1 MQKMEIISASGNI
14 KSMVVGGRY
23 NITQPGV
30 TVKIEV
36 PKGGIV
42 GSQKVNNDLLL
53 VMKDGEKVTLENFF
67 AAEGGVKNKLVLD
80 DGGSLYVADY
90 NSQSFAGLSFT
101 PVASMSEVTAAEE
114 GGIST
119 AAWVIPLVGLAA
131 IGAGVAI
138 YNRSS
143 GDDNHNNSS
152 NDDSTQAAAKA
163 MTETQA
169 ALDASSTA
177 LDASL
182 QELETAVVAMKA
194 AQDDAS
200 VAAVNAA
207 KAALDEAAQVLQMA
221 STAHQTAIDNAKAK
235 GIDTTAAEQ
244 AETTAQQSI
253 VTATEAG
260 DAAVVLTETALALI
274 AAATGDAF
282 TAVQLSLASTQ
293 SNVELAKCQPT
304 EDNVGSCTQYQEQ
317 ADQALAEM
325 QALIDQLEQLILNA
339 QEQGFDATICGSLL
353 SRLQTECDETA
364 LAIAEAIAQA
374 QQNKLDLDAAN
385 EAVLAANEAMEAAVQ
400 QKAEAAGL
408 LSAARALKAEVLEKN
423 QLDRIDEVNLSIGKA
438 NAALAAAIFAAD
450 NANAAVVAAEE
461 AIAKVSP
468 DVEAQL
474 IPDTVASIDVS
485 DLERIDTGLQ
495 SDTHKTFFEALH
507 DFAQSIIDSAKAI
520 FQKILDSKPVEII
533 QSVVS
538 DIMAGIGAVGDVLAT
553 KIGAVVDVVKIA
565 FGAVGDLMGT
575 EATFFSSLFSLG
587 LATVKGALGGVF
599 STVTEG
605 IGAVISGITKGVSDA
620 LSGMTLTDWINPLK
634 WVGLVKDVIF
644 NSVGNV
650 FSNIVDVIAA
660 LPGKFIDAVAAKI
673 AELGEA
679 FGTKFSDAFTIIK
692 DSVSDVLKTVFD
704 AFIQNPYDTLL
715 KPIIDKVTDIIS
727 NPVESISSLIS
738 AIIETVKDGIDIVK
752 SILSLPGELLNHVVK
767 LVTDIIDSF
776 GSDSVVDGD
785 GTEIHDLIK
794 SVIEDSISSTESGDI
809 NLDAILS
816 GTAEETASET
826 VADNVTDIATATLQ
840 IAILTDD
847 TLAVAA

>member
-30 TVKIEV
+30 TVKMEV
-36 PKGGIV
+36 PKGGII

-67 AAEGGVKNKLVLD
+67 VANGGVKNKLVLD

-101 PVASMSEVTAAEE
+101 PVASMNEVIAAEE

-119 AAWVIPLVGLAA
+119 AAWAIPLVGLAA
-131 IGAGVAI
+131 IGGGIAI
-138 YNRSS
+138 YNRNSS
-143 GDDNHNNSS
+143 DDNHNNSS
-152 NDDSTQAAAKA
+152 NDESTQAAAKA
-163 MTETQA
+163 LTETQA
-169 ALDASSTA
+169 ALDASSA
-177 LDASL
+177 SLDASL
-182 QELETAVVAMKA
+182 QELEAAVVAMKA
-194 AQDDAS
+194 TQDDAS
-200 VAAVNAA
+200 VAAVNTA
-207 KAALDEAAQVLQMA
+207 KAALDEAAQALQTA

-244 AETTAQQSI
+244 AETAAQQSI
-253 VTATEAG
+253 VTATEAS

-274 AAATGDAF
+274 AAATGEAF
-282 TAVQLSLASTQ
+282 TTVQLSLASTQ
-293 SNVELAKCQPT
+293 SDVELAKCQPT
-304 EDNVGSCTQYQEQ
+304 EENVGSCTQYQEQ

-325 QALIDQLEQLILNA
+325 QELINQLEQLIQNA
-339 QEQGFDATICGSLL
+339 QEQGFDAGICGSLL

-400 QKAEAAGL
+400 QKAEAAGQ
-408 LSAARALKAEVLEKN
+408 LSAALALKAEVLENN
-423 QLDRIDEVNLSIGKA
+423 QLDRIDEVNLSIAKA
-438 NAALAAAIFAAD
+438 NAALAAAAVAAD

-474 IPDTVASIDVS
+474 IPETGGSIDVS
-485 DLERIDTGLQ
+485 DLQSIDTGLQ
-495 SDTHKTFFEALH
+495 SDTHKTFFEALQ

-520 FQKILDSKPVEII
+520 FQQILDSKPVEII
-533 QSVVS
+533 QSVIS
-538 DIMAGIGAVGDVLAT
+538 DIMDGIGAVTDVLAG
-553 KIGAVVDVVKIA
+553 KIGAVVD
-565 FGAVGDLMGT
+565 AVGTAFSAVGNLIGT
-575 EATFFSSLFSLG
+575 GATFFSSLFSLG
-587 LATVKGALGGVF
+587 FDAVKEVLG
-599 STVTEG
+599 SITEG
-605 IGAVISGITKGVSDA
+605 IGAVVSGITQGVSDA

-634 WVGLVKDVIF
+634 WVVLVKDVIV

-650 FSNIVDVIAA
+650 FNNLVDVITA
-660 LPGKFIDAVAAKI
+660 LPGKFIDSVTAKI
-673 AELGEA
+673 AEVGGALS
-679 FGTKFSDAFTIIK
+679 TKFSEAFTIIK

-704 AFIQNPYDTLL
+704 AFIQNPYETLL
-715 KPIIDKVTDIIS
+715 KPIIDKITDLIS
-727 NPVESISSLIS
+727 NPIESISSLIS
-738 AIIETVKDGIDIVK
+738 AIVESVKDGIDIVK
-752 SILSLPGELLNHVVK
+752 SILSLPGELINNVVK

-776 GSDSVVDGD
+776 GSDSVVNGD
-785 GTEIHDLIK
+785 GTEIQDLIK
-794 SVIEDSISSTESGDI
+794 SVIEDSISSTDSGDI
-809 NLDAILS
+809 NLDAILG

-826 VADNVTDIATATLQ
+826 VADNVTEIATATLQ
-840 IAILTDD
+840 IAIVTDD
-847 TLAVAA
+847 NLAVAA